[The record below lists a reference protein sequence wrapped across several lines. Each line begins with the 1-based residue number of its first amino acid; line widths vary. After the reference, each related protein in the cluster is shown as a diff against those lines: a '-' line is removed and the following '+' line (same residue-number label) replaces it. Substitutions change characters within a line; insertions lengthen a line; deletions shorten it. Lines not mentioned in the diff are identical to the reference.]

1 MQSFDAK
8 PFSPFPSG
16 SGKTQ
21 KTGGGDGEGGGSAG
35 EETVTLSSSPLR
47 PLPRHTAPG
56 RLGELSGGYKGSRGL
71 GVQGPPGSS
80 RVSKRREQ
88 THF

>member
-21 KTGGGDGEGGGSAG
+21 KTGGGDG
-35 EETVTLSSSPLR
+35 V
-47 PLPRHTAPG
+47 G
-56 RLGELSGGYKGSRGL
+56 RAQEKKS
-71 GVQGPPGSS
+71 
-80 RVSKRREQ
+80 
-88 THF
+88 